1 MPSKEVF
8 SYIVHSLRV
17 VYEEREAQ
25 NIAFLLIAF
34 LYQMKKRDVL
44 LNREISDSQYDEKYL
59 DAFIYRL
66 QQHEPIQYV
75 LGEAHFYGFDLM
87 VTPAVLIP
95 RPETEELVHLIIQ
108 ENRHILHLNILDIG
122 TGSGCIP
129 ITLSKYLKNAQIYA
143 IDISQEAL
151 AIAQKNAQKNE
162 AHIIFHQF
170 DILSSDLDMLP
181 LFDIIVSN
189 PPYIREMEK
198 KNMQAN
204 VLYYEP
210 VQALFVPD
218 NQPLVFYERIAQL
231 ASKRLR
237 KGGKLYFEINENFG
251 IQVADLLLSL
261 HFKEVKV
268 LKDLQG
274 KDRIVKGNLSF

>member
-8 SYIVHSLRV
+8 SYIVHSLQA

-25 NIAFLLIAF
+25 NVAFLLIAF
-34 LYQMKKRDVL
+34 LYQMKKRDIL
-44 LNREISDSQYDEKYL
+44 LNREISDSQYNEKNL
-59 DAFIYRL
+59 DALVYRL

-75 LGEAHFYGFDLM
+75 LGEAHFYGLNLI

-108 ENRHILHLNILDIG
+108 ENRHIASLSILDIG

-129 ITLSKYLKNAQIYA
+129 ITLSKYLKDAEIYA

-151 AIAQKNAQKNE
+151 AIAQKNTQKNE
-162 AHIIFHQF
+162 ARVIFHRF
-170 DILSSDLDMLP
+170 DILSSNLDTLP

-189 PPYIREMEK
+189 PPYVRETEK
-198 KNMQAN
+198 NNMQAN
-204 VLYYEP
+204 VLCYEP
-210 VQALFVPD
+210 MQALFVPD
-218 NQPLVFYERIAQL
+218 NQPLLFYERIAQL
-231 ASKRLR
+231 ASKKLR

-251 IQVADLLLSL
+251 TQVADLLLSL

-268 LKDLQG
+268 LRDLQG
-274 KDRIVKGNLSF
+274 KNRIVKGNLSF

>member
-8 SYIVHSLRV
+8 SYIIHSLQA

-34 LYQMKKRDVL
+34 LYQMKKRDIL
-44 LNREISDSQYDEKYL
+44 LNREISDSQYNAKNL

-75 LGEAHFYGFDLM
+75 LGEAHFYGLDLL
-87 VTPAVLIP
+87 VTPEVLIP

-108 ENRHILHLNILDIG
+108 ENRHISSLNVLDIG

-129 ITLSKYLKNAQIYA
+129 ITLSKYLKNAQIHA

-151 AIAQKNAQKNE
+151 AIAQKNAQANE

-170 DILSSDLDMLP
+170 DILSSDLEALP

-189 PPYIREMEK
+189 PPYIREIEK
-198 KNMQAN
+198 KYMQAN
-204 VLYYEP
+204 VLRYEP
-210 VQALFVPD
+210 IQALFVPD
-218 NQPLVFYERIAQL
+218 NQPLLFYERIAML
-231 ASKRLR
+231 ASKRLK
-237 KGGKLYFEINENFG
+237 KGGRLYFEINENFG
-251 IQVADLLLSL
+251 KQVTDQLLSL
-261 HFKEVKV
+261 HFKEVKTF
-268 LKDLQG
+268 KDLQG
-274 KDRIVKGNLSF
+274 KDRIVRGNLSF